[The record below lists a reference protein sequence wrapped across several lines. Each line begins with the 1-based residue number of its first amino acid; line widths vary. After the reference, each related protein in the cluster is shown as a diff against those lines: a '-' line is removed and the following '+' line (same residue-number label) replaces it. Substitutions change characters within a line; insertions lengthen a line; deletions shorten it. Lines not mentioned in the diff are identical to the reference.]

1 MEAAVKYVSKH
12 ITPLIYLIILVII
25 SYYAYIYY
33 YRGAEKRPENFQDMN
48 VISGGS
54 IIPTKLPKATCE
66 ALTTQ
71 IAQYKQ
77 VKAENP
83 DTEIRNLDETIQSL
97 TKIYSEGSCS

>member
-12 ITPLIYLIILVII
+12 ITPLIYVLILLVI
-25 SYYAYIYY
+25 SYYAYTYY
-33 YRGAEKRPENFQDMN
+33 YKGAENFQDMS
-48 VISGGS
+48 VVSGGS
-54 IIPTKLPKATCE
+54 MIPTKLPKATCE

-77 VKAENP
+77 VKIDNP

>member
-12 ITPLIYLIILVII
+12 ITPLIYLIILII
-25 SYYAYIYY
+25 VSYYGYTYY
-33 YRGAEKRPENFQDMN
+33 YKGVENFQDMD
-48 VISGGS
+48 VVSGGS